1 MAENRI
7 EAKTLERY
15 LASPVD
21 VILQDARLV
30 MESDQAMTK
39 RALAGMIW
47 AVSGS
52 VRKTRELD
60 ELERKAEMLAGMRGG
75 R

>member
-1 MAENRI
+1 
-7 EAKTLERY
+7 
-15 LASPVD
+15 
-21 VILQDARLV
+21 